1 MKFSG
6 PDLLLSSNNPLSY
19 HGIYI
24 LPKNLWSGFSYL
36 YLNMDRSDL
45 IETCGSVAKSC
56 LTLWDPMDY
65 SLPGSSAHH
74 DLLEFAQIQ
83 VHWAGGVI

>member
-1 MKFSG
+1 
-6 PDLLLSSNNPLSY
+6 
-19 HGIYI
+19 
-24 LPKNLWSGFSYL
+24 
-36 YLNMDRSDL
+36 
-45 IETCGSVAKSC
+45 
-56 LTLWDPMDY
+56 MDY

>member
-1 MKFSG
+1 
-6 PDLLLSSNNPLSY
+6 
-19 HGIYI
+19 
-24 LPKNLWSGFSYL
+24 
-36 YLNMDRSDL
+36 MDRSDL
-45 IETCGSVAKSC
+45 IETCGSVTKSR

-83 VHWAGGVI
+83 IH